1 MPKHKA
7 ITATTTVAGYDAAI
21 TPGPKKGLFNAYLR
35 VGADNP
41 WTPTGFVEIASY
53 PVTYFDG
60 DWVGV
65 DSFTSEAQALETLN
79 HMADVAFE
87 KKKAQP

>member
-41 WTPTGFVEIASY
+41 WTPTGEVESASY
-53 PVTYFDG
+53 PVSYFDG
-60 DWVGV
+60 TYVGV
-65 DSFTSEAQALETLN
+65 DSLTSQSEAEEMLARLVEIMN
-79 HMADVAFE
+79 E
-87 KKKAQP
+87 RKGR